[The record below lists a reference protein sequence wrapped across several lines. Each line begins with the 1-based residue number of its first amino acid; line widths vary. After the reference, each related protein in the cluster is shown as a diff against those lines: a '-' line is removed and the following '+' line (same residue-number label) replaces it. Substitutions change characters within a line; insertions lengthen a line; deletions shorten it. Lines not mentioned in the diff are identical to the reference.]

1 MLRTERLSLEPLG
14 VHHADEMAPLLDD
27 SRLFAFTG
35 GGPSTLGEL
44 RRRYARQATTWSA
57 DRDER
62 WLNWIVRE
70 VSRDEAIGYV
80 QAGIT
85 VDGDALVGRLAWV
98 IGTRHQRR
106 GYARE
111 AAGAMATWLRE
122 QGARTLVADIHP
134 DHAAS
139 IAVARSL
146 GLRAGD
152 DALASG
158 EIRWTG

>member
-1 MLRTERLSLEPLG
+1 MVSALHAWPLAPILRTL
-14 VHHADEMAPLLDD
+14 
-27 SRLFAFTG
+27 TG
-35 GGPSTLGEL
+35 GSPSTLGAS
-44 RRRYARQATTWSA
+44 RKRYEQQATTWSV
-57 DRDER
+57 DRHER

-70 VSRDEAIGYV
+70 VGGREPIGYV

-85 VDGDALVGRLAWV
+85 VDGDTLVGRLAWV

-111 AAGAMATWLRE
+111 AAGAMAMWLRE

-134 DHAAS
+134 DHQAS
-139 IAVARSL
+139 MIVARSL
-146 GLRAGD
+146 GLKAGHHV
-152 DALASG
+152 LESG